1 MAVVAYGR
9 CIPEHLVLMAFG
21 ALCHTVLALKLIARS
36 PAMVKQSIP
45 GVLVVALRTLDS
57 AELIHVRVAVALVA
71 IAVYLFVCALCL
83 MAVLAYYIIVHALKL
98 VACLS
103 LVVKLPRLPV
113 KLRMAGIALFLEF
126 ALMHILMAV
135 GALLRVCLVSLILVA
150 LVALGIPVP
159 SHKRELGL
167 LVVVERALFP
177 IKGRVA
183 F

>member
-21 ALCHTVLALKLIARS
+21 ALCNTVLTLKLIACIA
-36 PAMVKQSIP
+36 AMIKESVP
-45 GVLVVALRTLDS
+45 GILVMALGAVHS
-57 AELIHVRVAVALVA
+57 AELVHVRVAVALVA

-83 MAVLAYYIIVHALKL
+83 MAGLAQDIIVHALKL

-113 KLRMAGIALFLEF
+113 KLRMAGIALFLEL

-135 GALLRVCLVSLILVA
+135 GALLRVCLISLILVA
-150 LVALGIPVP
+150 LIALGVPVP
-159 SHKRELGL
+159 SYKRELGL
-167 LVVVERALFP
+167 LVMVERALFP
-177 IKGRVA
+177 VKGRVA